1 MRRWITGAAAFP
13 SQSHTDITDHVVSRP
28 LPKHPYAKGGGWKI
42 VTGVMALAEVTTQ
55 CAVTPAGGETILT
68 PPRVVQVTKKSE
80 NHTIVR

>member
-55 CAVTPAGGETILT
+55 CTVAPARDGTVLT
-68 PPRVVQVTKKSE
+68 PPGRKSDNKRE
-80 NHTIVR
+80 NNSIVR

>member
-28 LPKHPYAKGGGWKI
+28 LPMHPYAKGGGWKI

-55 CAVTPAGGETILT
+55 CAVTPAGDGTVLT
-68 PPRVVQVTKKSE
+68 PPGRKSDNKRE
-80 NHTIVR
+80 NNSIVR